1 MDPQGGDAEL
11 AEDCAVQLR
20 CGGGGGR
27 GDQGPDR
34 DDHEEDGRRQGW
46 ESLLRGFSDLC
57 QEQSIDV
64 GGIWPLSS
72 NWKGNLGKYWHLPSV
87 VTGFWTHVQA
97 CAPIPIHLKT
107 LCSLAI

>member
-34 DDHEEDGRRQGW
+34 DDHEENGRRQGW
-46 ESLLRGFSDLC
+46 QSLL
-57 QEQSIDV
+57 
-64 GGIWPLSS
+64 
-72 NWKGNLGKYWHLPSV
+72 
-87 VTGFWTHVQA
+87 
-97 CAPIPIHLKT
+97 
-107 LCSLAI
+107 